1 MEFCM
6 KKLVTTLLSSALFIS
21 PAMAQMDYKVIGGS
35 HQPAAKNVEKANII
49 AIRCNDGKEYYIY
62 SYFRK
67 TGPNYRAIDPPN
79 WGSPIGG
86 KDYMTYEDAVHVA
99 CYT

>member
-1 MEFCM
+1 M
-6 KKLVTTLLSSALFIS
+6 KKLVATLFSSAFLIT

-49 AIRCNDGKEYYIY
+49 AIRCSDGKEYYIY
-62 SYFRK
+62 SYFRES
-67 TGPNYRAIDPPN
+67 GPNYRAIDPPH

-86 KDYMTYEDAVHVA
+86 MDYMTYEDAVHVA